1 MYIWIACDVSDSLSY
16 VREFCRNYN
25 GSLGLN
31 EVAFSLPQH
40 ISLKISFEVADSD
53 TDAVVKTVS
62 DYLGAFTPFSL
73 DRPVPEQN
81 GNILCLSFSESDILT
96 KLHGD
101 LDRILLQQHGV
112 GQHKFD
118 LEFKFHSTLF
128 IDDNDEAMAEMYGAV
143 SSLDTPDVVT
153 VDRFIIGTSKSGKAG
168 EYSVLKT
175 VYLK

>member
-1 MYIWIACDVSDSLSY
+1 MYIWIACDVSDSLCY

-25 GSLGLN
+25 KELGLD

-40 ISLKISFEVADSD
+40 ISLKISFAVTDSD
-53 TDAVVKTVS
+53 VDSVIKTVS
-62 DYLGAFTPFSL
+62 DYLGTFTPFSL
-73 DRPVPEQN
+73 ERPTPEQS
-81 GNILCLSFSESDILT
+81 GDILWLRFDDCDMLT
-96 KLHGD
+96 KLHRD
-101 LDRILLQQHGV
+101 LDTILLQQHGV

-128 IDDNDEAMAEMYGAV
+128 IDDNDEAMAEMQSAV
-143 SSLDTPDVVT
+143 SSLDIPDVVT